1 MASRRTNNN
10 TTHQHHTGVH
20 RGHVVHHLGGRSVSR
35 RRNVISRARNRS
47 EISFCVKYTVFGFN
61 VVFWALGFLLLG
73 IGLWSRLE
81 KNNLYSQLALFYLD
95 PAWVL
100 IIVGAII
107 WSIGFSGCVGALRE
121 NTCFLA
127 IYSSILGLLLLTE
140 ALIVVLAFVAKDFVE
155 NDLGNRLDSMIVHY
169 RDDPDLQT
177 IIDWM
182 QNDFQCCGI
191 SDPDDWDKNIYFNAS
206 AKALKSPEAGGVPYS
221 CCKNVDKTFINYACG
236 YALGKIIFIEK
247 FSIILN
253 FLDFFYFSRHVLA
266 ILTTNIHIEGCL
278 PKLQSWLNNNF
289 LYVGAAVFVVA
300 VVQFLGICFAQDLR
314 SDIFAQRAKWTRRT

>member
-1 MASRRTNNN
+1 MATRRNNN
-10 TTHQHHTGVH
+10 HHHAGVH
-20 RGHVVHHLGGRSVSR
+20 RHLHVMHLGGRSMSR
-35 RRNVISRARNRS
+35 RRNVINRTRNRS

-81 KNNLYSQLALFYLD
+81 KNNLYSQLSLFYLD

-155 NDLGNRLDSMIVHY
+155 NDLGNKLDSMIVHY

-221 CCKNVDKTFINYACG
+221 CCKNIDKTFINYACG
-236 YALGKIIFIEK
+236 YATRVSQSDNGPKQ
-247 FSIILN
+247 
-253 FLDFFYFSRHVLA
+253 FYHS
-266 ILTTNIHIEGCL
+266 NIHTEGCL

-314 SDIFAQRAKWTRRT
+314 SDIFAQRAKWTRQS

>member
-1 MASRRTNNN
+1 MVGA
-10 TTHQHHTGVH
+10 
-20 RGHVVHHLGGRSVSR
+20 
-35 RRNVISRARNRS
+35 
-47 EISFCVKYTVFGFN
+47 EVKKK
-61 VVFWALGFLLLG
+61 G

-140 ALIVVLAFVAKDFVE
+140 ALIVVLAFVAKDFVK

-236 YALGKIIFIEK
+236 YATRVSHSDNGPKQ
-247 FSIILN
+247 
-253 FLDFFYFSRHVLA
+253 FYHS
-266 ILTTNIHIEGCL
+266 NIHIE
-278 PKLQSWLNNNF
+278 
-289 LYVGAAVFVVA
+289 
-300 VVQFLGICFAQDLR
+300 DLR